1 MHRGGTM
8 AIISSTTMALK
19 LSSLS
24 RDVQIQVVFAH
35 NSTLQIAKQSK
46 REGIVSNQY
55 PICIFLIN

>member
-1 MHRGGTM
+1 M

-55 PICIFLIN
+55 PICIFLFN